1 MQTAVEVLERDGYT
15 KLGNERKE
23 IKMFGREK
31 MYENYGG
38 ELKEVVAS
46 DKKGI
51 WIAIGMVYGIFAM
64 IAVTGIFVFLCNR
77 PASKNGT
84 IYQLNFAKDMQSI
97 AEKNE
102 KHTEKDEM
110 DEMLEVETAVGEQT
124 VTYYKEFESD
134 ELRIKDTL
142 TMQAS
147 DDEVHFVQNTVEADL
162 RAFDSETQSAIR
174 ESYDELV
181 EQYRAIEGV
190 TCIKE
195 DKGDIYILHIEFKLT
210 SDIVK
215 RLTEQKLFEFE
226 GEGDISLKESI
237 KGLENNGYMRIEE

>member
-1 MQTAVEVLERDGYT
+1 
-15 KLGNERKE
+15 
-23 IKMFGREK
+23 
-31 MYENYGG
+31 
-38 ELKEVVAS
+38 
-46 DKKGI
+46 
-51 WIAIGMVYGIFAM
+51 
-64 IAVTGIFVFLCNR
+64 
-77 PASKNGT
+77 
-84 IYQLNFAKDMQSI
+84 MQSI